1 MYMQPEEERFV
12 TTELIRHATMTA
24 TPEDLI
30 LRLRALEAEGVRQVA
45 FIPTP
50 GSVESLAR
58 EFGEKIIARF

>member
-1 MYMQPEEERFV
+1 
-12 TTELIRHATMTA
+12 
-24 TPEDLI
+24 

-50 GSVESLAR
+50 ASVASFTR